1 MPLSTWRQGI
11 NQKVQGALN
20 LHNALRGRDSCLE
33 FFLMLSSIS
42 GSIGTAAESNYCA
55 ANAFLD
61 SFAGYRCSRGLP
73 ATSLGLG
80 MISEIGFLHEN
91 PDIEAALL
99 RKGVHPFTEDEM
111 IQIVDLALTQ
121 QPKELISNFDQGL
134 AGNHY
139 GQAHIL
145 TGLELY
151 GFQAIRDKGFK
162 RGTQVL
168 EDPRCAIIAG
178 EFANSSDSHRI
189 YNAENQNDDGLPQSV
204 AAGITSCEGNA
215 VPNETLLTAVL
226 AIVTKRLATLLLVP
240 PAQLQKHMHLAD
252 FGVESML
259 AAEFRGDMVKGFDV
273 DVPFAMLLDRRT
285 NLGMVADMVAVELL
299 ARKIKS

>member
-1 MPLSTWRQGI
+1 MPISTWHQGI

-20 LHNALRGRDSCLE
+20 LHNALRGRDSGLE
-33 FFLMLSSIS
+33 FFLMLSSIT

-61 SFAGYRCSRGLP
+61 SFAGHRRSHGLP

-99 RKGVHPFTEDEM
+99 RKGVHPFTEDEL
-111 IQIVDLALTQ
+111 IQIIDIALT
-121 QPKELISNFDQGL
+121 PPPEELVSDFDQGL

-139 GQAHIL
+139 GQAHLL

-151 GFQAIRDKGFK
+151 GFQTIRDKGFK

-178 EFANSSDSHRI
+178 EFANSSDSDHGEG
-189 YNAENQNDDGLPQSV
+189 AESQTDNGLPQSV
-204 AAGITSCEGNA
+204 AAGITSCEENA
-215 VPNETLLTAVL
+215 VPNETLLTAIL
-226 AIVTKRLATLLLVP
+226 AIVTERLATLLLVP
-240 PAQLQKHMHLAD
+240 PAQLQQHMHLAE

-259 AAEFRGDMVKGFDV
+259 AAEFRGDMVRTFGV
-273 DVPFAMLLDRRT
+273 DVSFAMLLDRRT
-285 NLGMVADMVAVELL
+285 NIDMVVDMVAVDLL
-299 ARKIKS
+299 ARKVKS

>member
-1 MPLSTWRQGI
+1 
-11 NQKVQGALN
+11 
-20 LHNALRGRDSCLE
+20 
-33 FFLMLSSIS
+33 MLSSIT

-61 SFAGYRCSRGLP
+61 SFAGHRRSRGLP

-111 IQIVDLALTQ
+111 IQIIDIALT
-121 QPKELISNFDQGL
+121 PRPDALISNFDQGL
-134 AGNHY
+134 AGNYY
-139 GQAHIL
+139 GQAHLL

-151 GFQAIRDKGFK
+151 GFQTIRDRGFK

-178 EFANSSDSHRI
+178 EFANSSDTHRS
-189 YNAENQNDDGLPQSV
+189 NGAENQTNNGLPQNV
-204 AAGITSCEGNA
+204 AAGIASCEGSI
-215 VPNETLLTAVL
+215 VPNQTLLTAVL
-226 AIVTKRLATLLLVP
+226 AIVTERLATLLLIP
-240 PAQLQKHMHLAD
+240 PAELQQHMHLAD

-259 AAEFRGDMVKGFDV
+259 GAEFRGDMVKMFDV

-285 NLGMVADMVAVELL
+285 NLDMVADMVAVELL
-299 ARKIKS
+299 TRKIKG